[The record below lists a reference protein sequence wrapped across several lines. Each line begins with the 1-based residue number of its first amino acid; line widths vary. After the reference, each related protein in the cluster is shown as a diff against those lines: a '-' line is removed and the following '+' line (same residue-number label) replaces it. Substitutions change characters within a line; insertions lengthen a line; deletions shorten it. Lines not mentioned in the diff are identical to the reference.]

1 MCIASWSMPA
11 CLNHLQN
18 TGHKFPNMMLPMC
31 KCVLHVYYLQQWL
44 KSLPMVLS
52 MMHTSMYHTPRAAIF
67 SPNPI
72 SSHHCMSFSANPP
85 GPTPDVSDPR
95 MHYIGL
101 VPHSTKL
108 AGHPAR
114 KTCKIHQHS
123 YACINSNPGPP
134 IQMHQ
139 IVIGVIQGHV
149 QLPQSPMQHIG

>member
-72 SSHHCMSFSANPP
+72 SSHHCMFFCCQSSRTHPLMSLILACTTLALSLIPLNWPAILP
-85 GPTPDVSDPR
+85 GKHAKSINIH
-95 MHYIGL
+95 MHA
-101 VPHSTKL
+101 STATQVLPSK
-108 AGHPAR
+108 
-114 KTCKIHQHS
+114 
-123 YACINSNPGPP
+123 CIK
-134 IQMHQ
+134 
-139 IVIGVIQGHV
+139 
-149 QLPQSPMQHIG
+149 